1 MSSQSVPLATSAEPA
16 HAHATPAAG
25 SGALLAMFTAA
36 VFLSAFLLFLVQPM
50 FGKMVLPLLG
60 GSPAVWNT
68 CMLFFQ
74 AALLGGYLYAHVSSR
89 WTVRRQAIVH
99 LALLALAA
107 LALPVTVRG
116 AVPPG
121 GGAPIPWLLALMAM
135 TVGAPFLMLSG
146 TGVVLQRW
154 FSRSGHPQAAEP
166 YQLYAA
172 SNLGSALALLAYPFL
187 MEPRMRLAG
196 QSGTWAIGYG
206 LLALLI
212 AACAWRVWRTA
223 DALASIQSPVSSES
237 AAADA
242 SVSSASAASM
252 DAPAS
257 TASTAADA
265 SIASA
270 ESTASAGSIASPGST
285 ASAGSIASP
294 GSTASAE
301 SSASLGSA
309 AADVSI
315 ASANTTASTGSTAS
329 VESPASAGS
338 IAADT
343 SIASPATTA
352 TAEVRAEGA
361 PTLRERLIWTG
372 LAFIPSSL
380 LLAVTTYVTTDLS
393 PAPLLWVL
401 PLALYLLSFTLVF
414 ARRPLLP
421 HAWMVAVQPA
431 AIGAAVL
438 LLAGGHLKSVA
449 FAVPLHLLGLFVVS
463 MTAHGELARR
473 RPHPRHLTEF
483 YLWIS
488 VGGVLGG
495 VFNALVAPVVF
506 NDVWEYPIILAL
518 ACLARPWP
526 EERLDWR
533 KHLFALVRAAAFAY
547 ALIYLTRQD
556 TLAPLVVVIVGFL
569 LVSLLSVGLR
579 RTPVW
584 LMACIGTVLAVRVYA
599 TLTEPGVLLAER
611 TFFGRYKVMHFEPA
625 GGFHVLRHGS
635 TLHGAQSLQPN
646 RRREPLTYYLQ
657 HGPLGQIFF
666 ASILRQGERRVA
678 VVGLGTGTT
687 AAYISEGEQWTF
699 YEIDP
704 GIERIARDTAY
715 FTYMSD
721 APVRPRVVLGDA
733 RLQLA
738 RDSAQKYDLILLDAF
753 SSDAIP
759 VHLITREALDTYLSR
774 LAPGGIVAF
783 HVSNRYLDLEPVV
796 AALAKDRGLAA
807 RAGQGPRGMRDTYES
822 NSTWIALAR
831 QEADLGP
838 LTADVQW
845 WVPRLR
851 DDVDVWTDD
860 YSSLLTV
867 FEWD

>member
-1 MSSQSVPLATSAEPA
+1 MSSQSAPLATSAEPA
-16 HAHATPAAG
+16 HAGATPAAG

-99 LALLALAA
+99 LVLLAVAA
-107 LALPVTVRG
+107 LALPVSVRG

-187 MEPRMRLAG
+187 MEPRLRLAG
-196 QSGTWAIGYG
+196 QSGTWAVGYG

-223 DALASIQSPVSSES
+223 DAPASIESSVSSES
-237 AAADA
+237 AAASASDA
-242 SVSSASAASM
+242 STASAASIEV
-252 DAPAS
+252 AAS
-257 TASTAADA
+257 ARSASADA

-270 ESTASAGSIASPGST
+270 ESAGST
-285 ASAGSIASP
+285 

-301 SSASLGSA
+301 SAE
-309 AADVSI
+309 SI
-315 ASANTTASTGSTAS
+315 ASTGSTAS
-329 VESPASAGS
+329 PGFGAADASIAPPASTVS
-338 IAADT
+338 
-343 SIASPATTA
+343 SASA
-352 TAEVRAEGA
+352 VDAEG
-361 PTLRERLIWTG
+361 PPSVRERLTWTG

-421 HAWMVAVQPA
+421 HAWMVAVHPS
-431 AIGAAVL
+431 AIAIAVL
-438 LLAGGHLKSVA
+438 LLATGHLKSPA
-449 FAVPLHLLGLFVVS
+449 LAVPLHLLGLFVVS

-506 NDVWEYPIILAL
+506 NDVWEYPIILGL
-518 ACLARPWP
+518 ACVARPWP
-526 EERLDWR
+526 EERLGWR
-533 KHLFALVRAAAFAY
+533 KHLFALVRAAAFTY

-556 TLAPLVVVIVGFL
+556 TLAPFVVVIVGFL
-569 LVSLLSVGLR
+569 LVSLLSVGLG

-584 LMACIGTVLAVRVYA
+584 LMACIGTVLAVRAYA

-611 TFFGRYKVMHFEPA
+611 TFF
-625 GGFHVLRHGS
+625 
-635 TLHGAQSLQPN
+635 
-646 RRREPLTYYLQ
+646 
-657 HGPLGQIFF
+657 
-666 ASILRQGERRVA
+666 
-678 VVGLGTGTT
+678 
-687 AAYISEGEQWTF
+687 
-699 YEIDP
+699 
-704 GIERIARDTAY
+704 
-715 FTYMSD
+715 
-721 APVRPRVVLGDA
+721 
-733 RLQLA
+733 
-738 RDSAQKYDLILLDAF
+738 
-753 SSDAIP
+753 
-759 VHLITREALDTYLSR
+759 
-774 LAPGGIVAF
+774 
-783 HVSNRYLDLEPVV
+783 
-796 AALAKDRGLAA
+796 
-807 RAGQGPRGMRDTYES
+807 
-822 NSTWIALAR
+822 
-831 QEADLGP
+831 
-838 LTADVQW
+838 
-845 WVPRLR
+845 
-851 DDVDVWTDD
+851 
-860 YSSLLTV
+860 
-867 FEWD
+867 

>member
-1 MSSQSVPLATSAEPA
+1 M
-16 HAHATPAAG
+16 
-25 SGALLAMFTAA
+25 
-36 VFLSAFLLFLVQPM
+36 
-50 FGKMVLPLLG
+50 
-60 GSPAVWNT
+60 
-68 CMLFFQ
+68 
-74 AALLGGYLYAHVSSR
+74 
-89 WTVRRQAIVH
+89 
-99 LALLALAA
+99 
-107 LALPVTVRG
+107 
-116 AVPPG
+116 
-121 GGAPIPWLLALMAM
+121 
-135 TVGAPFLMLSG
+135 
-146 TGVVLQRW
+146 
-154 FSRSGHPQAAEP
+154 
-166 YQLYAA
+166 
-172 SNLGSALALLAYPFL
+172 
-187 MEPRMRLAG
+187 
-196 QSGTWAIGYG
+196 
-206 LLALLI
+206 
-212 AACAWRVWRTA
+212 
-223 DALASIQSPVSSES
+223 
-237 AAADA
+237 
-242 SVSSASAASM
+242 
-252 DAPAS
+252 
-257 TASTAADA
+257 
-265 SIASA
+265 
-270 ESTASAGSIASPGST
+270 
-285 ASAGSIASP
+285 
-294 GSTASAE
+294 
-301 SSASLGSA
+301 
-309 AADVSI
+309 
-315 ASANTTASTGSTAS
+315 
-329 VESPASAGS
+329 
-338 IAADT
+338 
-343 SIASPATTA
+343 
-352 TAEVRAEGA
+352 
-361 PTLRERLIWTG
+361 IWTG

-414 ARRPLLP
+414 ARRPLIP
-421 HAWMVAVQPA
+421 HRWMVAVHPA

-526 EERLDWR
+526 EERQGWR
-533 KHLFALVRAAAFAY
+533 GHLGALVRAAAFAY

-556 TLAPLVVVIVGFL
+556 TLAPLVVVIVAFL

-579 RTPVW
+579 RTPLW
-584 LMACIGTVLAVRVYA
+584 LMACIGTVLAIRAYA

-635 TLHGAQSLQPN
+635 TLHGAQSLQPE
-646 RRREPLTYYLQ
+646 RRREPLTYYLEQ
-657 HGPLGQIFF
+657 GPLGQIFF

-715 FTYMSD
+715 FTYMAD

-738 RDSAQKYDLILLDAF
+738 ADSAQKYDLILLDAF

-796 AALAKDRGLAA
+796 AALARDRRLAA

-831 QEADLGP
+831 NEADLGP

-845 WVPRLR
+845 WVPRVR